1 MCEDTMKVCDKWTPV
16 CATNEIPA
24 RGARV
29 IRRAGLDDI
38 AVFRS
43 GQGAVYA
50 IVDKCPHKGGPL
62 SAGLVHGA
70 SVTCPLHGMVI
81 DLPTGQV
88 LAPDEGCVRTIAV
101 KIDQDRVCLDLGE
114 GQ

>member
-1 MCEDTMKVCDKWTPV
+1 MTVCAKWTPV
-16 CATNEIPA
+16 CVTKEIPA

-29 IRRAGLDDI
+29 IRRPGCDDI

-43 GQGAVYA
+43 GEGAIYA

-62 SAGLVHGA
+62 SAGLVHGT

-88 LAPDEGCVRTIAV
+88 QAPDEGCVSTIAV
-101 KIDQDRVCLDLGE
+101 KIDQDRVCLDLGQ
-114 GQ
+114 GN

>member
-1 MCEDTMKVCDKWTPV
+1 MKVCEKWTPV
-16 CATNEIPA
+16 CAVNDIPA

-29 IRRAGLDDI
+29 VRRTGHDDI

-43 GQGAVYA
+43 GEGRVYA
-50 IVDKCPHKGGPL
+50 ITDRCPHKGGPL

-81 DLPTGQV
+81 DLASGQV
-88 LAPDEGCVRTIAV
+88 QAPDEGCVNTIAV
-101 KIDQDRVCLDLGE
+101 KIDNDQVCLNLEAG
-114 GQ
+114 